1 MVPGDIARWF
11 RLSLQI
17 QKPATERFTAP
28 FRVRCLS
35 PSWLY
40 EDDDSCP
47 ASFLK
52 EVLMKSNKIVLL
64 VIGVTVILGVSFAV
78 GYFALGQEAKPERLF
93 ASSPTTTASAL
104 SPETALPSQAGAS
117 PLTQTTVTT
126 EEMFSEFICPC
137 CGKPTGECSCGM
149 AAERRGFVS
158 GLASAGKSKLE
169 IYLAY
174 ADQYGL
180 DTFASE
186 EVKEEVREYKLA
198 HVPAERPQI
207 VLEPQKVDLG
217 DVSTKRGKVETSL
230 TVTNAGQK
238 DLVIENLS
246 TSCGC
251 TTVSVINNGQE
262 GPIFGTGTPS
272 EGWSTTI
279 QPGDTAELRVYYD
292 PTFHQ
297 DARGPMMREVYVS
310 SNDPVDPV
318 VKAAIELEQVD

>member
-1 MVPGDIARWF
+1 MRSKV
-11 RLSLQI
+11 
-17 QKPATERFTAP
+17 
-28 FRVRCLS
+28 
-35 PSWLY
+35 
-40 EDDDSCP
+40 
-47 ASFLK
+47 
-52 EVLMKSNKIVLL
+52 VLL
-64 VIGVTVILGVSFAV
+64 VIGVIVTLGVSFAV
-78 GYFALGQEAKPERLF
+78 GYFALGQEVKPERLF
-93 ASSPTTTASAL
+93 ASSPNTMASAS
-104 SPETALPSQAGAS
+104 SPETGVPNQAGA
-117 PLTQTTVTT
+117 PQTTPGAAYLPQPVSA

-137 CGKPTGECSCGM
+137 CGKPIGECSCGM

-198 HVPAERPQI
+198 HAPEERPQI

-217 DVSTKRGKVETSL
+217 NVSTKEGKAETSITL
-230 TVTNAGQK
+230 ENTGQK
-238 DLVIENLS
+238 DLIVDSLS

-251 TTVSVINNGQE
+251 TTVSVVNHGQE
-262 GPIFGTGTPS
+262 GPVFGTGTPP

-279 QPGDTAELRVYYD
+279 QPRETAELRIYYD
-292 PTFHQ
+292 PSFHQ
-297 DARGPMMREVYVS
+297 DARGPMMREIYVS

-318 VKAAIELEQVD
+318 VKASIELNQVD

>member
-1 MVPGDIARWF
+1 
-11 RLSLQI
+11 
-17 QKPATERFTAP
+17 
-28 FRVRCLS
+28 
-35 PSWLY
+35 
-40 EDDDSCP
+40 
-47 ASFLK
+47 
-52 EVLMKSNKIVLL
+52 MKSNKMVLL
-64 VIGVTVILGVSFAV
+64 VIGVIVILGVSFAV
-78 GYFALGQEAKPERLF
+78 GYFALGQGAKPEPL
-93 ASSPTTTASAL
+93 ASSPSTMALAS
-104 SPETALPSQAGAS
+104 SPETGVPNQAGVSQTTPGAAY
-117 PLTQTTVTT
+117 LTQPVSA

-137 CGKPTGECSCGM
+137 CGKPIGECSCGM
-149 AAERRGFVS
+149 AAERRGFVT

-169 IYLAY
+169 IYLAC

-186 EVKEEVREYKLA
+186 EVKEEVREYKVA
-198 HVPAERPQI
+198 HAPAERPQI

-217 DVSTKRGKVETSL
+217 NVSTKEGKVETSL
-230 TVTNAGQK
+230 TIANAGQK
-238 DLVIENLS
+238 DLIVDSLS

-251 TTVSVINNGQE
+251 TTVSVVNNGQE
-262 GPIFGTGTPS
+262 GPVFGTGSPS

-297 DARGPMMREVYVS
+297 DARGPMMREIYVS